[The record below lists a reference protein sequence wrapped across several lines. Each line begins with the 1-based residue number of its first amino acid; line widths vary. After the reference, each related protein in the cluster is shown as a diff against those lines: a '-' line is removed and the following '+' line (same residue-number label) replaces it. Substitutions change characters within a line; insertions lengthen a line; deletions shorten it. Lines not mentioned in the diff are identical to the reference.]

1 MTMEKLTEIIKLIID
16 NAYVVRFTIV
26 KYLNFDEHKLQKM
39 FSKFHW
45 SAQ

>member
-1 MTMEKLTEIIKLIID
+1 MEKLTEIIKLITD
-16 NAYVVRFTIV
+16 NSVVVGFTIAE
-26 KYLNFDEHKLQKM
+26 YLNFDEHKLQKM